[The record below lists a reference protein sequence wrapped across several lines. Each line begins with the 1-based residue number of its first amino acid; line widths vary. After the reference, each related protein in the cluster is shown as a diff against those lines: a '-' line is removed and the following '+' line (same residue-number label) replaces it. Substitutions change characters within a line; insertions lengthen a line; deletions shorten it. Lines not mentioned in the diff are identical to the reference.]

1 MTSGIP
7 QEIQSTL
14 EALQKHRF
22 EARYAGAVSE
32 VCNLLLEMISP
43 AAVVG
48 IGDSVSLRQTGVIE
62 RLARRGNR
70 VINPFT
76 LELTQSAGNRQNF
89 VEACRQALLTD
100 VFMTSANAV
109 TQDGKL
115 ISVDFAGN
123 RVAGTIFGPG
133 KVILVVGRNKITKDI
148 QEADRRLKEVVCPFH
163 ARGKGRRTPCVT
175 TGRCSNCESP
185 ERICGVTVIIERKLA
200 HNDFA
205 VVLVDEDLGLSW
217 DPAWD
222 SRRIAAIQENY
233 FKYSWSFT
241 GISKEK

>member
-1 MTSGIP
+1 MTAKIP

-22 EARYAGAVSE
+22 EARYAGSASE
-32 VCNLLLEMISP
+32 ACAIMLEMIPLS
-43 AAVVG
+43 AVIG

-62 RLARRGNR
+62 SLAQRGNR

-76 LELTQSAGNRQNF
+76 QELTQLAGSRVKF
-89 VEACRQALLTD
+89 IETCRQAMLTD

-109 TQDGKL
+109 TRDGKL

-133 KVILVVGRNKITKDI
+133 KVILVVGRNKITRDI
-148 QEADRRLKEVVCPFH
+148 EEADRRLKEVVCPFH
-163 ARGKGRRTPCVT
+163 ARGKGRRTPCAT
-175 TGRCSNCESP
+175 TGKCSDCESP

-205 VVLVDEDLGLSW
+205 VILVDEDLGLSW

-241 GISKEK
+241 GMAQGK